1 MEIVTL
7 TKAARS
13 FVLLW
18 ILFTA
23 PSSSAEDKV
32 DFSIVDRI
40 QFTVPGE
47 WKVIVSKS
55 NATQTTFAFQIPNPA
70 DEGTPDSTNL
80 ALIAYNLNDPSAN
93 KAYAKK
99 QSERG
104 PGAKEAHL
112 VDGWVCSTFQGMQD
126 ATTYSDWD
134 CTRAVEKSGVFVRI
148 AWPHLPKNPVDYDK
162 IMETTMA
169 EVLKSVVPY
178 STPSAQSSSGR
189 GR

>member
-18 ILFTA
+18 IIFTA
-23 PSSSAEDKV
+23 PLSSAGDKV

-47 WKVIVSKS
+47 WKVIASKS
-55 NATQTTFAFQIPNPA
+55 NATQTIFAFQIPNPA
-70 DEGTPDSTNL
+70 DGGTPDATNL
-80 ALIAYNLNDPSAN
+80 VLIAYNLTDSSAN

-104 PGAKEAHL
+104 PGAKEANL
-112 VDGWVCSTFQGMQD
+112 VDGWDCSTFSAMQA
-126 ATTYSDWD
+126 ATTYSD
-134 CTRAVEKSGVFVRI
+134 CTRTFEKSGVFVRT
-148 AWPHLPKNPVDYDK
+148 AWPHLRKNSTDYDK
-162 IMETTMA
+162 IMETTLA

-178 STPSAQSSSGR
+178 SMPSTQSSSGH
-189 GR
+189 GS